1 MALAAKGLLDAL
13 AKGDTDEPM
22 DRNTA
27 VDHDLGDVLRFC
39 FGETVTCNKDCSK
52 CKQLSGRTE
61 KNGQPWG
68 YECLKYNNTVEST
81 QFQSTKTFRK

>member
-1 MALAAKGLLDAL
+1 MALAAKGLLEAL
-13 AKGDTDEPM
+13 AKEDYGEPI

-27 VDHDLGDVLRFC
+27 VDHDLGDVLRLYSE
-39 FGETVTCNKDCSK
+39 ETVTCNKDCNK

-68 YECLKYNNTVEST
+68 YECLKYNDTVERT